1 MSQVSLPD
9 FTEPDHPVTPETGA
23 ALILTSV
30 AMEEMGLA
38 HILNAEGEKIQ
49 WILGT
54 LGEGCTSPTGTVDV
68 DDVLAIN
75 ESVRDTLEAVVAKNL
90 ILYLKAGRV
99 LRFLEGDAETGGYAN
114 GGKPAPAPAP
124 APAPVP
130 PQQP

>member
-9 FTEPDHPVTPETGA
+9 FTAPENPVTPEDGA

-54 LGEGCTSPTGTVDV
+54 LNASVVPATSPSVE
-68 DDVLAIN
+68 DVLAIN

-99 LRFLEGDAETGGYAN
+99 LRFLESDPTVASDSG
-114 GGKPAPAPAP
+114 GGKPPAAPAPAP
-124 APAPVP
+124 APAP
-130 PQQP
+130 QQP